1 MAAHQGGV
9 RSSIP
14 LGNQHTS
21 PTHLKEESAMS
32 QEITYKVGIVHRDIT
47 PTKAEFDSKK
57 LYLWGFDSDKR
68 ADNSD
73 ILDKDGNPLP
83 DNYVTQVHDLL
94 RVTALSIKAS
104 NGTVVLVAL
113 DIGALSEEMTGQIRA
128 AVQRDHNIP
137 PENVCINV
145 SHAHSA
151 PTVVS
156 LPTWA
161 KGIDTAYAP
170 YVNRVISETIQCVD
184 DSLKSSRDA
193 KLYTGR
199 GTAGIG
205 RTRNNKAAGLDQTL
219 DVIVAKADDKTIATV
234 FSVACHPVLV
244 YGNAVSA
251 DYPGVTRGL
260 IEYNHSG
267 IAMFLQGFAGQTDP
281 LGDLQTTGENLYAAV
296 RSVLEGTLTPIVGP
310 LMGRRS
316 MTQLPLTGLPSNWRD
331 IGARDRRMSR
341 WVTAVDQQIMKGTD
355 GTLLTEVQTLRVG
368 EGDSQLRVL
377 ASSHEVTCDL
387 GVALRDLLPRTRVTT
402 LAYCNIQC
410 CYLPSKAVLQAD
422 PDVRAEWP
430 SGRNAAN
437 YEGGDSFIYYVR
449 RGPLTDEAVDQYIG
463 AFRKLVDEPWILQG
477 RAETVTGMAALGD
490 MLYVTTANDILWS
503 RPAAGVNLPWTSL
516 GPAVGIRGLAALG
529 YDLFAA
535 TAGGKLLR
543 RPAAGVNEPW
553 TEIGHAEDIAAMTAH
568 EGMLYAATHQN
579 VLWTRDA
586 TKQDIGWTMLGP
598 AEKIAG
604 LAWVGDLLLAATTED
619 GLLWRKSANNWVHF
633 GAAEHIV
640 GMTAIGNR
648 LFAATREGDLWT
660 RDL

>member
-1 MAAHQGGV
+1 
-9 RSSIP
+9 
-14 LGNQHTS
+14 
-21 PTHLKEESAMS
+21 MS
-32 QEITYKVGIVHRDIT
+32 EDITYKVGIAHRNIT
-47 PTKAEFDSKK
+47 PTKTEFDSKK
-57 LYLWGFDSDKR
+57 LYLWGFDSVNR

-73 ILDKDGNPLP
+73 ILGEDEKPLP
-83 DNYVTQVHDLL
+83 DNYVTVVRDPL
-94 RVTALSIKAS
+94 RVTAFSIKAS
-104 NGTVVLVAL
+104 NGTVVFVAL

-128 AVQRDHNIP
+128 AVQRNHNIP

-145 SHAHSA
+145 SHTHSA

-170 YVNRVISETIQCVD
+170 YVNRVISETIQCVAD
-184 DSLKSSRDA
+184 ALKSPQDA

-205 RTRNNKAAGLDQTL
+205 GTRHNAAAGLDQTL
-219 DVIVAKADDKTIATV
+219 DVIVAKVDDKSIATV

-244 YGNAVSA
+244 YANVVSA
-251 DYPGVTRGL
+251 DYPGVTRDL
-260 IEYNHSG
+260 IETNHGG
-267 IAMFLQGFAGQTDP
+267 IAMFLQGFAGQTNP
-281 LGDLQTTGENLYAAV
+281 VADLQTTGENLYAAV
-296 RSVLEGTLTPIVGP
+296 KGVLEGTLMPIVGP

-316 MTQLPLTGLPSNWRD
+316 MTQLPLTGLPSGWRD
-331 IGARDRRMSR
+331 IGARDRRMSK
-341 WVTAVDQQIMKGTD
+341 WVTTVDQQIAEGTD
-355 GTLLTEVQTLRVG
+355 GTLPTEVQTLRVG
-368 EGDSQLRVL
+368 EGDAQLRVL

-387 GVALRDLLPRTRVTT
+387 GVALRDLLPRQRVTT

-422 PDVRAEWP
+422 PDVRPVWP
-430 SGRNAAN
+430 NGSNASN
-437 YEGGDSFIYYVR
+437 YEGGDSFIYYAR

-463 AFRKLVDEPWILQG
+463 AFRKLVDEPWILHG
-477 RAETVTGMAALGD
+477 RAETVTGMAARGN

-503 RPAAGVNLPWTSL
+503 RPADGVNKSWDSL
-516 GPAVGIRGLAALG
+516 GPAVGICGLAAVG
-529 YDLFAA
+529 NDLFAA
-535 TAGGKLLR
+535 TVAGKLLR
-543 RPAAGVNEPW
+543 RPADRINAPW

-579 VLWTRDA
+579 VLWTRDP
-586 TKQDIGWTMLGP
+586 TQQDIGWTMLGP

-619 GLLWRKSANNWVHF
+619 GLLWRKSANVWVHF